1 VSAVEDLVRRTY
13 DAVNRRDFETLAA
26 LIDPE
31 FEMDFT
37 ERVLNPATYRG
48 VDGLRRFIDEVDDL
62 WEELRMD
69 VDRVLVR
76 GDEAL
81 AVGTIT
87 LKGRGSGL
95 ALANPMAQRWSVR
108 DGRFLS
114 LHATT
119 DVDRALAEFGA

>member
-1 VSAVEDLVRRTY
+1 VSAVEDLVRRAY
-13 DAVNRRDFETLAA
+13 DAVNRRDFDTLAT

-48 VDGLRRFIDEVDDL
+48 EDGLRRFIDEVDEL

-108 DGRFLS
+108 DGRVLS

-119 DVDRALAEFGA
+119 DVDRALADFGA